1 MKRFFFFFFVSCLV
15 GSVSAIHKEYV
26 EGYEIVSSDVN
37 TSMQERPISFYKD
50 GKVVWFVADT
60 AYSATISSKYELENV
75 EVCKELC
82 GLGIMGQ
89 FAYDPKRRTIYF
101 ARIDELGNSDLYE
114 AQMTGGQFSTPKLMS
129 IEGLEKLR
137 KNVKG
142 SSTVMAGWTYRYN
155 RVSGFY
161 NPTIAKGGNRI
172 YFSADF
178 PKQSYGGRDIW
189 YIDRAKGSEATAEW
203 QMPKNAGDSAHRH

>member
-1 MKRFFFFFFVSCLV
+1 MKRFFLFLIVSCLV

-101 ARIDELGNSDLYE
+101 ARFNVDGLLRGDYKSRMEGYAVGRQNGWLSTNDIRKLEDLPLVATELGGDDYLVNGN
-114 AQMTGGQFSTPKLMS
+114 MIP
-129 IEGLEKLR
+129 IR
-137 KNVKG
+137 K
-142 SSTVMAGWTYRYN
+142 
-155 RVSGFY
+155 
-161 NPTIAKGGNRI
+161 
-172 YFSADF
+172 
-178 PKQSYGGRDIW
+178 
-189 YIDRAKGSEATAEW
+189 IDKEEDTNEE
-203 QMPKNAGDSAHRH
+203 